1 MELLKTALDS
11 CRQFPLSLIM
21 LYDELTEM
29 MDSKTLHPT
38 IMEWS
43 VDLNNL
49 LPVFYVFSNLKK
61 IKINSS
67 PFLKYYLFIVG

>member
-1 MELLKTALDS
+1 
-11 CRQFPLSLIM
+11 M

-49 LPVFYVFSNLKK
+49 QRFQQFEKNK
-61 IKINSS
+61 N
-67 PFLKYYLFIVG
+67 